1 MNSIIKVEYDRALHC
16 FHFEAPKIRR
26 VSSSHTSAVVVLIDN
41 IVSYFCSPKRTL
53 SGINVH
59 KTLIGNTKEH
69 TSGYAMLFL
78 EVHQEITLSTWDKNS
93 FNPTLLDFISDQI
106 AFCVNFSFFFPFFF
120 APDLAECSVWRQ
132 TWRLHLRSFSGERV
146 SSLGRI
152 SPVWH
157 ILPEA

>member
-1 MNSIIKVEYDRALHC
+1 MNSIIKVECDRALHC

-106 AFCVNFSFFFPFFF
+106 AFCVNFSFFFLFFCPWSCRMF
-120 APDLAECSVWRQ
+120 SLTSDLASASQE
-132 TWRLHLRSFSGERV
+132 LLRRACLV
-146 SSLGRI
+146 S
-152 SPVWH
+152 W
-157 ILPEA
+157 EN